1 MPGAASPPPLARWLL
16 TRALAGPARSAIV
29 GDIEEEFASY
39 VAASLPPRAAR
50 RWYWRQTLLSIAAC
64 VRGPDAP
71 QPKIALAKDPR
82 MTLTRRF
89 EELRDDVIGAL
100 RQMRRAPA
108 FTALA
113 VTTLALGIGANSA
126 IFALVD
132 ATLLRPLPVHEPSRL
147 LVLTERTATGSR
159 GRVSAPNLLDWRER
173 TRSFTDIAGFVPNV
187 GAMVMAGDI
196 PESVSRQWV
205 TFGFFDVF
213 GVRPVVGRIFGP
225 ADNAK
230 GAGLFVVLSED
241 YWRTRF
247 SGDPTVVGR
256 RLRLDGETYTVVGV
270 APRDFHVTGR
280 TDLWA
285 MLPIDRDPDARAS
298 HFLQAIGRLRP
309 GTSLEAARADLT
321 AVAAGLAR
329 EFPAANAGRVLQ
341 VAPLHDAVVGSE
353 LRLTALLFLGVVG
366 FVLLICCANVAHL
379 LLARAAVRT
388 RELAIRSALGAG
400 RSRVIRQLVTE
411 SLVLAVIGGAFG
423 LAIGAVIA
431 GAAPSFVPAGL
442 LPPALTVVFD
452 LRVAAVCAVATLAV
466 GVLFGLAPA
475 WQATDLDPR
484 AALAADSRS
493 VAGGTGR
500 TRGVLVAAE
509 VATAVVLLAG
519 AGLLLR
525 TLVAVE
531 TFDRGYRATEVLTM
545 YVDPLGDRYPT
556 RESLLQFYDEVR
568 REVAAVPGVA
578 TVAWT
583 SNLPLTAEDGRDVSF
598 EVVGDPAIDER
609 HRPAADSHIVSP
621 DYFAAIDLPIVAGR
635 GFTDRDRGDS
645 PPVCLVNE
653 ALASRHLTNRSPL
666 GVRLALRPAS
676 SPRAEA
682 SVCEVVGVVRQVRG
696 RPDEREAF
704 VQVYRPIG
712 QRAAD
717 DIRLVV
723 RPSGDDAAAL
733 ATAVRAA
740 IARVDRDQL
749 VGVREIRTLADVAWT
764 ATERHRFRAALVAT
778 FAGLA
783 LVLAMVGVFGIVGY
797 SVQQR
802 RRELAVRRALGASA
816 GDVVRLVVGGIA
828 PVFAVGLV
836 AGLAAAAAL
845 GRALGTVLVDVDP
858 LDPATFAATGVVLL
872 AVGLLAIAGPA
883 RRALR
888 IDPARVL
895 GGS

>member
-1 MPGAASPPPLARWLL
+1 MRAATSPPPLARWLL
-16 TRALAGPARSAIV
+16 TRALAGPARSAIA
-29 GDIEEEFASY
+29 GDIEEEFAGY
-39 VAASLPPRAAR
+39 VAATLPPRAAR
-50 RWYWRQTLLSIAAC
+50 RWYWRQTLLSIAAV

-71 QPKIALAKDPR
+71 TPLVRPKEAR
-82 MTLTRRF
+82 MSLVRRL
-89 EELRDDVIGAL
+89 EELREDIIGAL

-132 ATLLRPLPVHEPSRL
+132 ATLLRPLPVHEPDRL

-159 GRVSAPNLLDWRER
+159 GRVSPPNLLDWRDR

-230 GAGLFVVLSED
+230 GAGLVVVLGED

-247 SGDPTVVGR
+247 GADPAIIGR
-256 RLRLDGETYTVVGV
+256 PLRLDGETYTVVGV
-270 APRDFHVTGR
+270 APRDFHITGR
-280 TDLWA
+280 TDVWA
-285 MLPIDRDPDARAS
+285 MLAIDRDPDGRAS
-298 HFLQAIGRLRP
+298 HFMQAIGRLRP
-309 GTSLEAARADLT
+309 GTSVEAARADLT

-329 EFPAANAGRVLQ
+329 EFPAANAGRLLQ

-379 LLARAAVRT
+379 LLARAAART

-411 SLVLAVIGGAFG
+411 SLVLAVVGGAVG
-423 LAIGAVIA
+423 LALGAVIA
-431 GAAPSFVPAGL
+431 GAAPLFVPAGL

-452 LRVAAVCAVATLAV
+452 LRVAALSAIATLAV

-500 TRGVLVAAE
+500 MRGVLVAAE

-531 TFDRGYRATEVLTM
+531 TFDRGYRASEVLTM

-583 SNLPLTAEDGRDVSF
+583 SNLPMTAEDGRDVSF

-609 HRPAADSHIVSP
+609 RRPAADSHIVSP
-621 DYFAAIDLPIVAGR
+621 EYFAAIDLPIVAGR
-635 GFTDRDRGDS
+635 GFTDQDRGDS

-653 ALASRHLTNRSPL
+653 ALASHHIVNRSPL
-666 GVRLALRPAS
+666 GVRLRLRPAS
-676 SPRAEA
+676 APRAAGAE
-682 SVCEVVGVVRQVRG
+682 CEVVGVVRQVRG

-717 DIRLVV
+717 DIHLVV
-723 RPSGDDAAAL
+723 RPSTGKASAL

-749 VGVREIRTLADVAWT
+749 VGVRDIRTLADVAWT

-783 LVLAMVGVFGIVGY
+783 LLLAMVGVFGIVGY

-802 RRELAVRRALGASA
+802 RREVAVRRALGASA
-816 GDVVRLVVGGIA
+816 GDVVRLVLGGIA

-858 LDPATFAATGVVLL
+858 LDPITFAATCAVLL

-895 GGS
+895 AGN